1 MKALLKPVLGAVLAV
16 GLGAGLVNAAE
27 VNVYSSRHYKGD
39 QEVFARFAKSTGIKI
54 NVVEGDINGLI
65 QRLKREGNASPA
77 DLMITVDAGN
87 LWRLKTEGLTQP
99 VSTPALTDAVPA
111 NLRDPG
117 GNWYAITTRA
127 RIFAYHAD
135 RVKPADLTS
144 YEALAEARW
153 KGKVLI
159 RSSNNIYNQSL
170 LASMIAV
177 HGAEKTES
185 WAKGLVGNFA
195 RTPQGGDTD
204 QLKALLAGEGDVA
217 VVNTYYLARL
227 KDGSPEDRKA
237 AEKILPFFP
246 NQADRGTHIN
256 VSGVALARF
265 APNKAEAVKL
275 MEYLLDVDAQKLLAE
290 GNYEFPVRRDVAV
303 HPLLASWGAFKADAL
318 NVAVLGENN
327 PEAVRLADRAGWR

>member
-1 MKALLKPVLGAVLAV
+1 MKMLLKPVLGVAFATALGV
-16 GLGAGLVNAAE
+16 GLVQAGE

-39 QEVFARFAKSTGIKI
+39 QEVFANFSKNTGIKV

-65 QRLKREGNASPA
+65 QRLKREGSASPA
-77 DLMITVDAGN
+77 DLTITVDAGN
-87 LWRLKTEGLTQP
+87 LWRLKNEDLTQP
-99 VSTPALTDAVPA
+99 VTTPGLVSQVPES
-111 NLRDPG
+111 LRDPD

-135 RVKPADLTS
+135 RVKPGDLSS
-144 YEALAEARW
+144 YEALVDPRW
-153 KGKVLI
+153 KGKILI

-170 LASMIAV
+170 LASMIAA
-177 HGAEKTES
+177 HGVEKAES
-185 WAKGLVGNFA
+185 WAKGLVANFA

-204 QLKALLAGEGDVA
+204 QLKALIAGEGDVA
-217 VVNTYYLARL
+217 VVNSYYLARF
-227 KDGSPEDRKA
+227 KGGTPEERQA

-265 APNKAEAVKL
+265 APNKADAIKL
-275 MEYLLDVDAQKLLAE
+275 MEYLLAAEAQKLLAE
-290 GNYEFPVRRDVAV
+290 GNYEFPVRKDVAV
-303 HPLLASWGAFKADAL
+303 HPILTSWGNFKADRL
-318 NVAVLGENN
+318 NVSVLGENN

>member
-1 MKALLKPVLGAVLAV
+1 LKA
-16 GLGAGLVNAAE
+16 
-27 VNVYSSRHYKGD
+27 
-39 QEVFARFAKSTGIKI
+39 
-54 NVVEGDINGLI
+54 
-65 QRLKREGNASPA
+65 
-77 DLMITVDAGN
+77 
-87 LWRLKTEGLTQP
+87 EGLTQP
-99 VSTPALTDAVPA
+99 VSTPALTESVPA

-135 RVKPADLTS
+135 RVKPADLAS
-144 YEALAEARW
+144 YEALAEPRW

-170 LASMIAV
+170 LASMIAI
-177 HGAEKTES
+177 HGAEKAET
-185 WAKGLVGNFA
+185 WAKGLVANFA

-227 KDGSPEDRKA
+227 KDGTPDERKA

-265 APNKAEAVKL
+265 APNKAEAIKL
-275 MEYLLDVDAQKLLAE
+275 MEYLLDTEAQKLLAE
-290 GNYEFPVRRDVAV
+290 GNYEFPVRPNVAL
-303 HPLLASWGAFKADAL
+303 HPMLASWGSFKADAL

>member
-1 MKALLKPVLGAVLAV
+1 MNALLKPVLGAVLAV
-16 GLGAGLVNAAE
+16 GLGAGLANAAE

-39 QEVFARFAKSTGIKI
+39 QEVFARFAKSTGIKV

-87 LWRLKTEGLTQP
+87 LWRLKAEGLTQP
-99 VSTPALTDAVPA
+99 VTTPALTENVPA
-111 NLRDPG
+111 HLRDPG

-127 RIFAYHAD
+127 RIFAYHVD
-135 RVKPADLTS
+135 RVKPADLS
-144 YEALAEARW
+144 GYEALADARW

-159 RSSNNIYNQSL
+159 RSSNNVYNQSQ

-177 HGAEKTES
+177 HGAEKTEA
-185 WAKGLVGNFA
+185 WAKGLVANFA

-204 QLKALLAGEGDVA
+204 QLKALAAGEGDVA

-227 KDGSPEDRKA
+227 KDGSPDDRKL

-246 NQADRGTHIN
+246 NQGDRGTHIN

-265 APNKAEAVKL
+265 APNKAEATKL
-275 MEYLLDVDAQKLLAE
+275 MEYLLDAEAQKLLAE